1 MKNIVVTGASTG
13 IGYSLA
19 KIYSQA
25 GYRVFA
31 SVRKQADAT
40 RLQAELGENIYP
52 LIFDVTDVEAVQA
65 GAEEVKRVLQGEGLN
80 LLVNNAGIAT
90 AGPMML
96 QPLDDIRFQFEVNV
110 IAQIGVTQAFLPML
124 GAVKNPGFK
133 PGRILMISSV
143 GGKIAAPFMGAYS
156 GSKHA
161 LEGMSE
167 SMRRELQLYEID
179 VILICPGAIKTPIWD
194 KPSATDMSALYGTD
208 YEPSARKFQQ
218 YVLKSGREGLDADW
232 LAGKILKLSEKKKPK
247 ARYTYAPKKFRGFIL
262 PRLLPVRVVDRAIRK
277 NLGLYPGGEGKDSQ
291 GGRYI

>member
-13 IGYSLA
+13 IGYSIA

-31 SVRKQADAT
+31 SVRKQADAD
-40 RLQAELGENIYP
+40 RLKTELGENVHP
-52 LIFDVTDVEAVQA
+52 LIFDVTDIEAVKA
-65 GAEEVKRVLQGEGLN
+65 GAEETRKILNGEGLN
-80 LLVNNAGIAT
+80 ILVNNAGIAT

-96 QPLDDIRFQFEVNV
+96 QPLDEIRFQFEVNV
-110 IAQIGVTQAFLPML
+110 IAQIGVTQAFLPLL
-124 GAVKNPGFK
+124 GAVKDPGFA

-167 SMRRELQLYEID
+167 AMRRELQLYNID
-179 VILICPGAIKTPIWD
+179 VILICPGAIKTPIWT
-194 KPSATDMSALYGTD
+194 KPSATDLSPLNGTD
-208 YEPSARKFQQ
+208 YESAARKFQAFM
-218 YVLKSGREGLDADW
+218 LKSGSAGLDADW
-232 LAGKILKLSEKKKPK
+232 LATRILKLSEKKKPK
-247 ARYTYAPKKFRGFIL
+247 ARYTFAPKKFREFTI
-262 PRLLPVRVVDRAIRK
+262 PRMLPVRVVDRAIRK
-277 NLGLYPGGEGKDSQ
+277 SLGLYPGGNAKGNK

>member
-31 SVRKQADAT
+31 SVRKQADAE
-40 RLQAELGENIYP
+40 RLEKELGERVIP
-52 LIFDVTDVEAVQA
+52 ILFDVTDQKAVEA
-65 GAEEVKRVLQGEGLN
+65 GAERVKQILNGEGLN

-110 IAQIGVTQAFLPML
+110 IAQIGVSQAFLPLL
-124 GAVKNPGFK
+124 GAYKNPGFV

-143 GGKIAAPFMGAYS
+143 AGKIAAPFMGAYA

-167 SMRRELQLYEID
+167 AMRRELQLYGID
-179 VILICPGAIKTPIWD
+179 VIIIEPGAIKTPIWD
-194 KPSATDMSALYGTD
+194 KPSATDMSGLNGTD
-208 YEPSARKFQQ
+208 FESSAQKFQEFM
-218 YVLKSGREGLDADW
+218 LKTGRSGLDSEE
-232 LAGKILKLSEKKKPK
+232 LARKILKLSEKKKPK
-247 ARYTYAPKKFRGFIL
+247 ACYAFAPNKFRDFTL
-262 PRLLPVRVVDRAIRK
+262 PKLLPVRVIDRFLK
-277 NLGLYPGGEGKDSQ
+277 KSLGLFPGGEGKAAR